1 MITVGYDFGTHQTK
15 ICIEQKEGVELEY
28 SFYKWKDLKGNM
40 QYTIPSII
48 HISDDGLLSYGYIQ
62 QSKRDSIIRYFKQN
76 TFFAKENGLDP
87 FNNDYLRYS
96 IWYTAYILF
105 NMEKVYGNEFSI
117 QMGVPTDGRRLQLR
131 KEIAVTIIVSA
142 YRLVEDIFEGNLD
155 KFLRTP
161 IDMLRKLTKI
171 IQYSKSIK
179 DEYSIL
185 VFPEAYACLK
195 PLISFSKISNGM
207 SLMIDIGGGTT
218 DISFFTIE
226 NNKPQVYDY
235 YSIDKGLNFLANYA
249 LYDVN
254 DNRIDSTIKTQNQIS
269 MKNRTELIND
279 IAHVVCSLISRLE
292 SEFTKQSDLSIHR
305 LRDAL
310 KTRPVIY
317 TGGGSTFEIMR
328 SQYSGFIDVIP
339 VTDREWKKEY
349 IKDIDEIKT
358 LGLCPILSTAYG
370 LSISV
375 ASDDIKCLPFSD
387 IFRSLRKE
395 DYAKQLHISHNYD
408 FDYGTDYDAL
418 K

>member
-161 IDMLRKLTKI
+161 IDIVCKVTTK
-171 IQYSKSIK
+171 K
-179 DEYSIL
+179 
-185 VFPEAYACLK
+185 
-195 PLISFSKISNGM
+195 
-207 SLMIDIGGGTT
+207 
-218 DISFFTIE
+218 
-226 NNKPQVYDY
+226 
-235 YSIDKGLNFLANYA
+235 
-249 LYDVN
+249 
-254 DNRIDSTIKTQNQIS
+254 
-269 MKNRTELIND
+269 
-279 IAHVVCSLISRLE
+279 
-292 SEFTKQSDLSIHR
+292 
-305 LRDAL
+305 
-310 KTRPVIY
+310 
-317 TGGGSTFEIMR
+317 
-328 SQYSGFIDVIP
+328 
-339 VTDREWKKEY
+339 
-349 IKDIDEIKT
+349 
-358 LGLCPILSTAYG
+358 
-370 LSISV
+370 
-375 ASDDIKCLPFSD
+375 
-387 IFRSLRKE
+387 
-395 DYAKQLHISHNYD
+395 
-408 FDYGTDYDAL
+408 
-418 K
+418 